1 MRRTRDEAAHTHARA
16 SLPLFHARYSGYL
29 CVMLIYTLPLIA
41 YLFGSVSSA
50 IVVARFLGLPD
61 PRTVGSRNP
70 GATNIL
76 RYGGKRAAA
85 ATLLGDVLK
94 GVLPVLLARAL
105 TDEIWVLAA
114 TAFAAFLGHLY
125 PVFFGFHGGK
135 GVATALGVWLALDP
149 WVALA
154 LAATWLVT
162 AAVFRYSSLAALAAS
177 ALAPLYVAWLLPGAA
192 FFVLALVMS
201 ALLFLRHKDNIR
213 RLLAGQETR
222 IGH

>member
-1 MRRTRDEAAHTHARA
+1 
-16 SLPLFHARYSGYL
+16 
-29 CVMLIYTLPLIA
+29 MLIYALPLIA

-154 LAATWLVT
+154 LAATWLAT
-162 AAVFRYSSLAALAAS
+162 AAVFRYSSLAALVAS